1 MALAVQ
7 LLRKP
12 DVLLLD
18 EPTAGLDW
26 SVRSEVLE
34 LLDQLSR
41 DRLLIVVTHEPELFQ
56 VWNCDQLRLHN
67 GRLHA
72 LSP

>member
-1 MALAVQ
+1 M
-7 LLRKP
+7 
-12 DVLLLD
+12 
-18 EPTAGLDW
+18 G
-26 SVRSEVLE
+26 

-56 VWNCDQLRLHN
+56 GWNCEHLRLNN
-67 GRLHA
+67 GLLHA